1 LQSQEELER
10 EVVDTL
16 QKALKHCDIDTPGPR
31 QPVYQFR
38 AATIQHRLAS
48 LYHRVYRE
56 TESDVD
62 NSKKKT
68 SLQLC
73 KLYYDKAA
81 KLLLSLEQSME
92 YLTVQ
97 MERVALAEYQACSMS
112 FFLENYYCC
121 NKIFT
126 FDFLDSTTFNS
137 KLKAYQN
144 GLDLILQCIP
154 IMEILCERSTTKQKA
169 IDNKTEGDNTEREKV
184 VEEQKLIDDEENLI
198 VLLEQRLQFL
208 LLSLTKLFRSK
219 SPVHN
224 KKEYVALLNSLYKRS
239 TLFV

>member
-1 LQSQEELER
+1 LER

-56 TESDVD
+56 IESDAD
-62 NSKKKT
+62 SSKKKT

-81 KLLLSLEQSME
+81 KLLLSLEQSTE

-97 MERVALAEYQACSMS
+97 MERVALSEYQARSTS
-112 FFLENYYCC
+112 FFLESYHS
-121 NKIFT
+121 FR
-126 FDFLDSTTFNS
+126 
-137 KLKAYQN
+137 
-144 GLDLILQCIP
+144 
-154 IMEILCERSTTKQKA
+154 RS
-169 IDNKTEGDNTEREKV
+169 NF
-184 VEEQKLIDDEENLI
+184 
-198 VLLEQRLQFL
+198 FL
-208 LLSLTKLFRSK
+208 L
-219 SPVHN
+219 
-224 KKEYVALLNSLYKRS
+224 
-239 TLFV
+239 